1 MSTQQKA
8 CNKQHYQVT
17 MAQLRQAPLSCP
29 MDDMEIWDA
38 HPKIFLPIMKTGK
51 ATCSY
56 CNAEFIIPNPSIES
70 SITSKFFTILGL
82 LSLLT
87 SSSCVIYS
95 FCKLVFYDNLNNLY
109 LSHDLYEHLIFLEY
123 LSK

>member
-8 CNKQHYQVT
+8 CNKHHYQVT

-29 MDDMEIWDA
+29 MDGMEIWDA

-56 CNAEFIIPNPSIES
+56 CNAEFIVTDFDPNKATDVTDTES
-70 SITSKFFTILGL
+70 
-82 LSLLT
+82 
-87 SSSCVIYS
+87 
-95 FCKLVFYDNLNNLY
+95 
-109 LSHDLYEHLIFLEY
+109 E
-123 LSK
+123 